1 MRQFAMIATALSL
14 LAATGATV
22 QADALQGG
30 PVKNG
35 NQCFKA
41 SPQSGG
47 DRANGFGYWTACPAT
62 ASASVAA
69 TPSTPRATRRARA
82 SR

>member
-1 MRQFAMIATALSL
+1 MRYFTMTVTALTM
-14 LAATGATV
+14 LAATAAIA

-30 PVKNG
+30 PVKQG
-35 NQCFKA
+35 NKCFIA

-47 DRANGFGYWTACPAT
+47 DRANGFGYWGDCPAT

-69 TPSTPRATRRARA
+69 TPRVSRRHRAATR
-82 SR
+82 